1 MNEPGLLPLLRRWWS
16 LLALS
21 AVAAAA
27 IAWPITSGLSKTY
40 EAEMK
45 FLVGP
50 VNADYA
56 TLEAAGALSRT
67 YADLAQSRRM
77 VEAAAR
83 ASELTLTRRQVE
95 TAVSATSNDV
105 TRIIDV
111 RVRYSDPKSAARL
124 AGALAT
130 QLFQLREQ
138 APKPE
143 VDPVAA
149 IMADPRVAKLSARE
163 RRDVRHAALRVVGQA
178 HAGDLRL
185 IDAPVPPPDPVA
197 PMVGLLIVLAAI
209 VGALAAAAYV
219 IVREGASARS
229 AAAVPLEDFEIET
242 ILPSENGA
250 EAETRGDLVD
260 RLLHGTGRR
269 ERP

>member
-1 MNEPGLLPLLRRWWS
+1 MSEPGLLPLLRRWWW
-16 LLALS
+16 LLAIS
-21 AVAAAA
+21 ALAAAA
-27 IAWPITSGLSKTY
+27 IAWPLTSGLGKTY

-56 TLEAAGALSRT
+56 TLEAAGSLSRT
-67 YADLAQSRRM
+67 YADLAQSRRI

-83 ASELTLTRRQVE
+83 SSGLTLTRRQVE
-95 TAVSATSNDV
+95 TAVSAMSNDV

-111 RVRYSDPKSAARL
+111 RVRYSDPQSAARL
-124 AGALAT
+124 AAALAA
-130 QLFQLREQ
+130 QLFQLRSQ

-143 VDPVAA
+143 DNPVAA
-149 IMADPRVAKLSARE
+149 IMADPRVGMLSARE

-185 IDAPVPPPDPVA
+185 IDAPVPPQNPVG
-197 PMVGLLIVLAAI
+197 PMVGLLVMLAAI

-219 IVREGASARS
+219 IVREGASARP
-229 AAAVPLEDFEIET
+229 AAARPVEDFEIET
-242 ILPSENGA
+242 ILPSANGA

-260 RLLHGTGRR
+260 RLLHDAARR

>member
-1 MNEPGLLPLLRRWWS
+1 MIEPGLLPLLRRWWW

-21 AVAAAA
+21 ALAAAV
-27 IAWPITSGLSKTY
+27 IAWPLTSGLRKTY

-83 ASELTLTRRQVE
+83 SAGLKLTRRQVE
-95 TAVSATSNDV
+95 TAVTATSNDV

-111 RVRYSDPKSAARL
+111 RVRYSGSQSAARL
-124 AGALAT
+124 AAALAT
-130 QLFQLREQ
+130 QLFELRRQ
-138 APKPE
+138 APRPE
-143 VDPVAA
+143 VNPVAA
-149 IMADPRVAKLSARE
+149 IMADPRVAKLRARA

-185 IDAPVPPPDPVA
+185 IDAPVPPRDPVA
-197 PMVGLLIVLAAI
+197 PMVGLLIVLAAL

-219 IVREGASARS
+219 IVREGTSARP
-229 AAAVPLEDFEIET
+229 AAAVDDFEIET
-242 ILPSENGA
+242 ILPSTNGA
-250 EAETRGDLVD
+250 EAETPGELVD
-260 RLLHGTGRR
+260 RLLHETARR
-269 ERP
+269 ERR